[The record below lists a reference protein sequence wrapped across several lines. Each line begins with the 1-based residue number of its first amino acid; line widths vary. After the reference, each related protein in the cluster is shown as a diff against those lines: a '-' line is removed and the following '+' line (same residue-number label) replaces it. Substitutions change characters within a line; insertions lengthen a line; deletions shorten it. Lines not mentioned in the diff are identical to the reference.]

1 MLFNNEAIINWN
13 PLKRCMLIMFASC
26 VLMLS
31 WIFWDVAVL
40 FHPYFAQFVHTHI
53 VPDQIYVK
61 AIFLIISLLLCLL
74 CSLLQ
79 HSRIAQKVLPFICV
93 WVFTLTL
100 CRFAYMIGIISP
112 ATIAGAVSLGLLGI
126 LLFGRLVIYSALIP
140 SMLGLSYLLYL
151 TMQGQFQY
159 APLFNFAAMGE
170 MHEIHPFWIG
180 SILYFTLP
188 IAIIS
193 TLLFDRIIAQWQS
206 REAFFKQLSQ
216 LDPLTKTRNRRSL
229 NQHFQNITQQ
239 IQQQQKQF
247 GVILLDLDFFKQIND
262 KHGHLKGDE
271 VLTRVADI
279 LKKQIRTE
287 DVLGRYGGEEFII
300 ILSDAQLNLSLK
312 IAERCRQA
320 LMTLSID
327 VAEHDPI
334 QITGSFG
341 ITMFDGSQSIEQ
353 TLHDADLAMYKAKA
367 NGRNTIVIA

>member
-1 MLFNNEAIINWN
+1 M
-13 PLKRCMLIMFASC
+13 
-26 VLMLS
+26 
-31 WIFWDVAVL
+31 
-40 FHPYFAQFVHTHI
+40 
-53 VPDQIYVK
+53 
-61 AIFLIISLLLCLL
+61 
-74 CSLLQ
+74 
-79 HSRIAQKVLPFICV
+79 
-93 WVFTLTL
+93 
-100 CRFAYMIGIISP
+100 
-112 ATIAGAVSLGLLGI
+112 
-126 LLFGRLVIYSALIP
+126 
-140 SMLGLSYLLYL
+140 
-151 TMQGQFQY
+151 
-159 APLFNFAAMGE
+159 
-170 MHEIHPFWIG
+170 
-180 SILYFTLP
+180 
-188 IAIIS
+188 
-193 TLLFDRIIAQWQS
+193 
-206 REAFFKQLSQ
+206 
-216 LDPLTKTRNRRSL
+216 
-229 NQHFQNITQQ
+229 
-239 IQQQQKQF
+239 
-247 GVILLDLDFFKQIND
+247 DFFKQIND